1 MCVYVFVCVYMCLC
15 VYVCICVCVYVCV
28 YVCVCMYVG
37 QIVLFITAL
46 VLQLNKSSPT
56 VLLSGVLNYLGIFRR
71 NFCVTPVVV
80 AE

>member
-1 MCVYVFVCVYMCLC
+1 
-15 VYVCICVCVYVCV
+15 
-28 YVCVCMYVG
+28 MYVG

-80 AE
+80 VVAE